1 MHSST
6 VTGSGGPIATAC
18 ADGPVVHDVPGP
30 AVRTDMLRST
40 LAELRTAGAEAVRID
55 EVREVHVVHEV
66 GRPGPADEAA
76 LIQHATPDYAH
87 SAQP

>member
-1 MHSST
+1 MCAGPGGRGRRLPAAGPAGAPAST
-6 VTGSGGPIATAC
+6 G
-18 ADGPVVHDVPGP
+18 VPSP

-40 LAELRTAGAEAVRID
+40 LAELWSPGAEAVRID